1 MAQLAIIADDLTG
14 AADAAVAFA
23 MAGYSARVLLDPGF
37 NAEVDVVAVT
47 TESRHLPPAQAAE
60 RVQHFARFLSGSPLI
75 YKKIDSTLRG
85 NVAHEVLAL
94 MDATGDHKALVAPAF
109 PAQGR
114 VTIDGRQ
121 MIGGRSLEETD
132 FAGQVATSSL
142 REIFVRARGTR
153 PVRLVSLT
161 DVRLG
166 LDHLTQIIG
175 EYHAGLLIADAET
188 DDDLTA
194 IAEAA
199 IESDLRLI
207 CGSAGLC
214 HALARLDAR
223 ERTQQPAARKRSDGP
238 ILVIAGS
245 LHAATIAQLDAVRET
260 EIPMIEPDSLDDA
273 SIEAVVQQ
281 AVDHIQQK
289 HDVIIASHRVGSGV
303 SGDAEVATRLATV
316 TKRILEREK
325 PGGLILTGGDVAS
338 AVCRVMNAKAIDLL
352 GEVQPGIPFGRL
364 RNGEL
369 DGTPVVTKA
378 GGFGGERA
386 IIGAIAWLKR

>member
-1 MAQLAIIADDLTG
+1 MAQLAIISDDLTG

-23 MAGYSARVLLDPGF
+23 AAGYSARVLLDPSF
-37 NAEVDVVAVT
+37 DADVDVVAVT
-47 TESRHLPPAQAAE
+47 TESRHLPPAEAAE
-60 RVQHFARFLSGSPLI
+60 RVQHVARFFNGSPLI

-85 NVAHEVLAL
+85 NVAHELLAL
-94 MDATGDHKALVAPAF
+94 MDVTGDHKALIAPAF

-114 VTIDGRQ
+114 VTVSGRQ
-121 MIGGRSLEETD
+121 MIGGRPLEETD

-153 PVRLVSLT
+153 PVRLLSLI
-161 DVRLG
+161 DARSG
-166 LDHLTQIIG
+166 LDHLTAVIG
-175 EYHAGLLIADAET
+175 EYHSGLLIADAEN

-199 IESDLRLI
+199 IESDLRLL

-223 ERTQQPAARKRSDGP
+223 ERAQRPVAGKRSHGP

-260 EIPMIEPDSLDDA
+260 EIPMIEPDGLDDA
-273 SIEAVVQQ
+273 TIEQVVQQ
-281 AVDHIQQK
+281 AAEHLHEK
-289 HDVIIASHRVGSGV
+289 HDVIIASHRAGTGLPDDEEIAGKLGFV
-303 SGDAEVATRLATV
+303 TR
-316 TKRILEREK
+316 RILEQEK
-325 PGGLILTGGDVAS
+325 PGGLFLTGGDVAS
-338 AVCRVMNAKAIDLL
+338 AVCREIDARAIDLF
-352 GEVQPGIPFGRL
+352 GEVQPGIPYGKL

-386 IIGAIAWLKR
+386 IIGAIAWMKR